1 MILRR
6 KYPLSSLLFFWA
18 YGLFILLTT
27 ISTSFY
33 FRYIMGSPY
42 RIGIG
47 ICLGLLIL
55 KELATVRNTKRGAL
69 GLMVCLIMIALIYL
83 ADISNRNIVMITF
96 FLVYCSRNISF
107 EKIGWFTL
115 KFVAF
120 LVVIIIMSSLIGVIP
135 NYTSSTGGRE
145 RQYIG
150 FLYALF
156 PSTIVCNETM
166 LLFYLKRNK
175 IKWKEIV
182 VALAIN
188 VWIYNQTKSRLTFLF
203 AVVVLLTGAVKKLKP
218 GFIGSKFSRRI
229 MASIPLLCG
238 VFSVA
243 IASLYSP
250 SNIILL
256 AIDKA
261 LDGRVSIAHSAM
273 ESYGFKLFGTHFA
286 MIGNGLDAMGNN
298 TSRLYLAYS
307 YIDNLYIQL
316 LLRNGIIFF
325 LLFMAILI
333 FSIHK
338 AVIIDKDGYLSFIL
352 SMLAVEAIIQDSFLS
367 LNFNTFLFIIASL
380 MLIEARE
387 YRKGRDKTWAL
398 KNL

>member
-1 MILRR
+1 MSLKR
-6 KYPLSSLLFFWA
+6 KYPLSSLLFFCA

-33 FRYIMGSPY
+33 FRYIMGVPY

-47 ICLGLLIL
+47 ICLGLLIF

-69 GLMVCLIMIALIYL
+69 GLMVCLIMILLIYL

-96 FLVYCSRNISF
+96 FMVYCARNISF

-115 KFVAF
+115 KFVTA

-135 NYTSSTGGRE
+135 NYASSIGGRD
-145 RQYIG
+145 RHYIG

-166 LLFYLKRNK
+166 LFFYLKKNK

-182 VALAIN
+182 VALTIN
-188 VWIYNQTKSRLTFLF
+188 VWIYNQTKSRLTFLA
-203 AVVVLLTGAVKKLKP
+203 AVVVLLIGAVKKIKP
-218 GFIGSKFSRRI
+218 SFIGSQFSRRI

-243 IASLYSP
+243 IAFLYSP
-250 SNIILL
+250 SNSVLL

-261 LDGRVSIAHSAM
+261 LDGRISIAHSAM
-273 ESYGFKLFGTHFA
+273 ESYGFKLFGTHFE

-298 TSRLYLAYS
+298 TSQLHLAYS
-307 YIDNLYIQL
+307 YIDNLYVQL

-325 LLFMAILI
+325 LIFMAILI
-333 FSIHK
+333 FSIHE
-338 AVIIDKDGYLSFIL
+338 AVKIDKGGYLSFIL
-352 SMLAVEAIIQDSFLS
+352 SMLAVEAIIQDFFLN
-367 LNFNTFLFIIASL
+367 LNYNTFLFIIASL
-380 MLIEARE
+380 MLIGARE
-387 YRKGRDKTWAL
+387 YRKGRDRVWVL
-398 KNL
+398 KNH